1 MMRNKLIGSK
11 EAIDNFLFVTTH
23 GRVEFEDV
31 SKVARIAYSHSKA
44 VKAGINLALRGVFC

>member
-1 MMRNKLIGSK
+1 MRNKLIGSK

-44 VKAGINLALRGVFC
+44 VNAGINLALRGVFC